1 MSLDKTINVLEQL
14 GHVKDKEIVK
24 DENGEVLFMAM
35 TLEPPKV
42 KSHDYTYEN
51 KYDYDDEQ
59 VNKLRKQEEEDEVT
73 NKSTTDSDD

>member
-1 MSLDKTINVLEQL
+1 MSLDKTINILEQL

-24 DENGEVLFMAM
+24 DENGEVLFMSM
-35 TLEPPKV
+35 TLGPPEV

-59 VNKLRKQEEEDEVT
+59 VNKLRKQEEEDEAT
-73 NKSTTDSDD
+73 NKDTTNTTD